1 MVGAATTGRRSL
13 LAGIGG
19 ALCGLAGCTGVLGDT
34 DGDTVVSMLAA
45 GSLNNAIENGLR
57 ERVDTTL
64 QAEVHGSA
72 RCARLVA
79 SGQKDPD
86 ILSLADV
93 ALFDSLLDTEWVA
106 AFATNALVVA
116 YDPESDGG
124 RRLADA
130 ERWYEPLVDGT
141 VELGRTDPAL
151 DPLGYRAL
159 FMLELATEYYDADD
173 NLRET
178 VPTREQIYPETQ
190 LVSQFETGAVDA
202 AITYRNMAVERGY
215 DYVALPDEIDLSSP
229 AHAETYRTVSY
240 TLPSGQE
247 IRGGVIGYGSTVRH
261 TSDAAVSVFDAHT
274 TGDYLDEAGFLLDE
288 QFPIYEG
295 DVPERI
301 RDATESSASA
311 ADVADV
317 TVLR

>member
-215 DYVALPDEIDLSSP
+215 DYVSLPAEIDLSDP
-229 AHAETYRTVSY
+229 LYADRYATVSY
-240 TLPSGQE
+240 ELPDGTGIE
-247 IRGGVIGYGSTVRH
+247 GAPIRYGATIRH
-261 TSDAAVSVFDAHT
+261 RSPATQAVFETHV
-274 TGDYLDEAGFLLDE
+274 TGDYLVEFGFT
-288 QFPIYEG
+288 
-295 DVPERI
+295 VPENYPRYTGNAPRTI
-301 RDATESSASA
+301 TN
-311 ADVADV
+311 
-317 TVLR
+317 